1 MASALMNM
9 MVDEEKKAGRQVVR
23 PTKTVRKPVS
33 TKAQEM
39 VQDAEAKSEA
49 DVKTRLADY
58 NKRLEGTAQQKPIVD
73 VGDLSTS
80 FANPNLPIRD
90 VRPEKSG
97 IFAPGPSTAVGQ
109 VGREYKGEA
118 GDVASAFLQRYGSGK
133 PRDLDVPA
141 TRTPEEE
148 EQYRAA
154 QNRMAAGEDA
164 GLAQQLEAGMAGRK
178 PVQAPAPIP
187 SLGQWTG
194 KGTRPAQQ
202 EAPEAPVVGG
212 QDLLDE
218 QGNLRQAV
226 DFFDKPFTPGEKKFG
241 TAKDFI
247 PGANPQQKFETRENP
262 TANQP
267 RSNNFTAD
275 LDSEKL
281 LSSFQGNEIP
291 TMTMVGKLRSA
302 VTAGVSLPEAAR
314 RVFNGATDA
323 DRNSPM
329 YKVLET
335 FNTFQGNARTDG
347 QKRILND
354 GLAAI
359 ADYFD
364 RGSKPGSKHST
375 ETFNDAI
382 DLFKLAGDPD
392 YRPQDV
398 YEVSPALMEA
408 MSSDENSI
416 FATKFGSQK
425 DRSERSKTRRF
436 DAVYTGINKS
446 VSGVA
451 KKVLT
456 GMSRGNAPAFV
467 AARDVATSVLGPLAM
482 QQPEGMSS
490 VDWTES
496 NTVRRN
502 IVDSIYMD
510 VADMYER
517 RNMGKAFS
525 FNEAMGNDIVA
536 RRFGGQFDI
545 AATLRQITEPNFSGR
560 EAAYVKDMQA
570 AQIDQ
575 QNNNNVSAAKKAAPY
590 YTTQALQMMYGDTGV
605 EGYDSGRTV
614 GVSTGAGSDLVSNMR
629 ASEQRMI
636 EADIKRDV
644 KPLRTDMTPH
654 QLLGAL
660 FAEQGVPSSL
670 FSFATPRLAT
680 QQALTTGEAP
690 DGKTTNFR
698 LQNHPDSTLQVTSKS
713 GSPISFDDRK
723 YILKMQ
729 SLLEGAENPSSLM
742 KQLQT
747 DPRFKELS
755 KRNTFTLGRT
765 RNLDIVQNE
774 FGDMSKGARVV
785 SGSKASLETMA
796 DVVSDLKQLMRIPAD
811 ENGVLY
817 VDKAGAEMYD
827 TAKAMQTRLKSN
839 LDMYE
844 KSGDE
849 YILKSAKASADFP
862 SVLTPDQ
869 YTGLRGA
876 LSQLNSL
883 ITSADDIRS
892 QVGGVGVSTGFQLKG
907 DGTPDF
913 MRPRQ
918 VTGSARLD
926 QTLDM
931 LDHWSSGGSEINF
944 KKLFSGI
951 NLVEGAR
958 QSTRST
964 VQLMPV
970 DVNGRTIN
978 DKNLIKSYDVDPKTG
993 TANVQQFQLKEGRY
1007 VPVIGEDGKPKTV
1020 KVRTNQQTERVG
1032 VSTVA
1037 TQGASQGKY
1046 GLPANYVVSS
1056 FNQLHSELNTAFKN
1070 FPEAVDS
1077 FAKYVLFTGDEN
1089 VIKQLGETGI
1099 TQQELQRVVTDMSR
1113 RQGSALHSILEISR
1127 GRDFKPDSRAP
1138 GTMNGTS
1145 GPRSS
1150 ESRLERDVINKVD
1163 AGDRRAAE
1171 DIIIQNHKTKIQSAF
1186 ATARNIYLQEGS
1198 GVDKESQISR
1208 IVKSV
1213 LEDRTSDVDIT
1224 PELRP
1229 AFEQAV
1235 KDQVTSLVYDDK
1247 NNSRARMSFMD
1258 AVYGYA
1264 GDVVTAEAEAGNVK
1278 SAPNVRGAG
1287 VDIGEGKGRI
1297 DDRKT
1302 SKKNLVTTAI
1312 TDAINLVNF
1321 GADSK
1326 ARKSL
1331 VASRS
1336 TFAQGIDMA
1345 ISNFEKATTPE
1356 AKNNALMDLVKRI
1369 ATAKNN
1375 GISMP
1380 TTADGVASSG
1390 GRLPG
1395 FDINIAELD
1404 LSPAQKRKL
1413 EMTRKRALLR
1423 QAKLGVKTADNTED
1437 SPTTTDTAREQRP
1450 RQTPAPAK
1458 QQSVD
1463 YTKMSSG
1470 DISQMATKVIREIK
1484 QLNGQLGTAQETLQQ
1499 LRKVKPAKAGVDAHL
1514 KQVAEVE
1521 KNITKLKLEVDGK
1534 QGDRQEL
1541 ISEISKAKIREE
1553 RVAQEEAKTQGKKQ
1567 RVKIN
1572 NGLGLTIKNDK
1583 VHPGYIDIL
1592 ESANSVFNRN
1602 GKVMTKADAVK
1613 VLMKA
1618 GIPENEAT
1626 GLLTEVDAGKN
1637 ESAGFNRGQLD
1648 KKYAVVGPDKAKY
1661 VSMGT
1666 RIANG
1671 LFKSDTELTQQR
1683 AAFKP
1688 SSKSP
1693 TPIATQKP
1701 VVAPAKP
1708 QSRADAMRASM
1719 RRGSG
1724 KGVGAATTLWGLIKT
1739 TSEAL
1744 DNRSK

>member
-33 TKAQEM
+33 NTVKQMTE
-39 VQDAEAKSEA
+39 DAEAKEA
-49 DVKTRLADY
+49 NELKTRLTDY
-58 NKRLEGTAQQKPIVD
+58 NKRLESTTPEKPLVD
-73 VGDLSTS
+73 VGDLSKS
-80 FANPNLPIRD
+80 FAGASLPIRD

-97 IFAPGPSTAVGQ
+97 IFAPGPSTAAGK
-109 VGREYKGEA
+109 VGREYTGEA
-118 GDVASAFLQRYGSGK
+118 GDISSAFLQRYGSGK
-133 PRDLDVPA
+133 PRELDVQTP
-141 TRTPEEE
+141 RTPEEE

-154 QNRMAAGEDA
+154 QNRIAAGEDA
-164 GLAQQLEAGMAGRK
+164 GLGKQLEQGMAARN
-178 PVQAPAPIP
+178 PVQEAAPSP
-187 SLGQWTG
+187 SLGQWIG
-194 KGTRPAQQ
+194 KGARPAQQ
-202 EAPEAPVVGG
+202 EVKETPPVGG

-226 DFFDKPFTPGEKKFG
+226 DFFDKPFTSGEKKFG
-241 TAKDFI
+241 TAKDFL

-267 RSNNFTAD
+267 RSNNFTAN
-275 LDSEKL
+275 LDSDGL
-281 LSSFQGNEIP
+281 LASFQGNELP
-291 TMTMVGKLRSA
+291 TMTMVGKLKSS

-323 DRNSPM
+323 DRNSPI
-329 YKVLET
+329 YKVLEAY
-335 FNTFQGNARTDG
+335 NTFQGNARTDG

-375 ETFNDAI
+375 ETFNDAV

-398 YEVSPALMEA
+398 YDVSPALMDA
-408 MSSDENSI
+408 MNSDENSI

-425 DRSERSKTRRF
+425 DRSERTKTRRF

-456 GMSRGNAPAFV
+456 NMSRGNAPAFV
-467 AARDVATSVLGPLAM
+467 AARDIATSVLGPLSMA
-482 QQPEGMSS
+482 QPEGMSS

-545 AATLRQITEPNFSGR
+545 AATLRQITEPKFSGR

-575 QNNNNVSAAKKAAPY
+575 QNNNNTSAAKKAAPY

-680 QQALTTGEAP
+680 TEAMTSGEAP
-690 DGKTTNFR
+690 TGKTTNFK
-698 LQNHPDSTLQVTSKS
+698 LQNHPDSVLQVTSKS
-713 GSPISFDDRK
+713 GTPINFDDRK

-729 SLLEGAENPSSLM
+729 GLLEGAENPTSLM

-774 FGDMSKGARVV
+774 FGDMGRGARVV
-785 SGSKASLETMA
+785 SGSQSSLETMA
-796 DVVSDLKQLMRIPAD
+796 DVVSDLKQLMRIPED

-827 TAKAMQTRLKSN
+827 TAKAMQTRLKTN

-844 KSGDE
+844 KRGDE
-849 YILKSAKASADFP
+849 YALTSSKASADYP

-869 YTGLRGA
+869 YSGLRGA

-883 ITSADDIRS
+883 IASADDIRS
-892 QVGGVGVSTGFQLKG
+892 QVGGIGVSTGFQLKG

-918 VTGSARLD
+918 VSGPARLD

-931 LDHWSSGGSEINF
+931 LDHWASGGSEMNF

-951 NLVEGAR
+951 NLVEGGR

-993 TANVQQFQLKEGRY
+993 TANVQQFQLKDGRY

-1037 TQGASQGKY
+1037 TQSASQGKY
-1046 GLPANYVVSS
+1046 GLPSNYVVSS
-1056 FNQLHSELNTAFKN
+1056 FNQFHSELNTAFKN

-1077 FAKYVLFTGDEN
+1077 FAKYVLFTGDED

-1113 RQGSALHSILEISR
+1113 RQGSALHSILEIAR

-1198 GVDKESQISR
+1198 GTDKESQITR

-1235 KDQVTSLVYDDK
+1235 KDQVTSLVYEDK

-1264 GDVVTAEAEAGNVK
+1264 GDVVTEQAEAGNVR
-1278 SAPNVRGAG
+1278 SAPNVKGAG

-1297 DDRKT
+1297 ADQKT
-1302 SKKNLVTTAI
+1302 SRKNLVTTAI
-1312 TDAINLVNF
+1312 TDAINLVSF

-1331 VASRS
+1331 IASKS

-1345 ISNFEKATTPE
+1345 IKNFESATTSE
-1356 AKNNALMDLVKRI
+1356 AKNNALSDLVKRI

-1375 GISMP
+1375 GINMP

-1413 EMTRKRALLR
+1413 DMTRKRVLLR
-1423 QAKLGVKTADNTED
+1423 QAKLGIKTEDKADNT
-1437 SPTTTDTAREQRP
+1437 PITTDTTREQRP
-1450 RQTPAPAK
+1450 RQTEVASKP
-1458 QQSVD
+1458 QSVD

-1484 QLNGQLGTAQETLQQ
+1484 QLNTQLGTAKQTLQQ
-1499 LRKVKPAKAGVDAHL
+1499 LRGVKPAKANVDAHL
-1514 KQVAEVE
+1514 KQVAEIE
-1521 KNITKLKLEVDGK
+1521 RTIKTLQLQVDGK

-1541 ISEISKAKIREE
+1541 VGEISKAKVREE
-1553 RVAQEEAKTQGKKQ
+1553 QVAQQEAKTQGKRQ

-1572 NGLGLTIKNDK
+1572 NALGLTISNADM
-1583 VHPGYIDIL
+1583 HPGYIDVL
-1592 ESANSVFNRN
+1592 ESANTVFNRN

-1618 GIPENEAT
+1618 GLSENSAT
-1626 GLLTEVDAGKN
+1626 GLLTEVNSSKG

-1648 KKYAVVGPDKAKY
+1648 KKYAVVAQDKAKF
-1661 VSMGT
+1661 VAMGT

-1671 LFKSDTELTQQR
+1671 LFKSDVELTQQR

-1688 SSKSP
+1688 TSKTP
-1693 TPIATQKP
+1693 APIATQKP
-1701 VVAPAKP
+1701 VVAPVKP
-1708 QSRADAMRASM
+1708 QSRADAMRSRM
-1719 RRGSG
+1719 RGSTG
-1724 KGVGAATTLWGLIKT
+1724 KAPTGFMTLLGIGK
-1739 TSEAL
+1739 AL
-1744 DNRSK
+1744 YETQKKDN